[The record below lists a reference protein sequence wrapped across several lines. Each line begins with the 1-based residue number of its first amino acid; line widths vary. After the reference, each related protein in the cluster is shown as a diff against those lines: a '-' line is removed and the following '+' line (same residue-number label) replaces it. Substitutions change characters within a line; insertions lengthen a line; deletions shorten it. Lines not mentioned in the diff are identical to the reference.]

1 MDPPRERRDEEGGS
15 ARGRDMNQPTIR
27 VELLGRSARPGR
39 RHSKPRR
46 AAWLQVWI
54 RLAGPWWIREGSG

>member
-1 MDPPRERRDEEGGS
+1 
-15 ARGRDMNQPTIR
+15 MNQPTIR